1 MTQFFNSQAEMAILG
16 TCILNNAYLAK
27 IADLIEEKH
36 FYYEENK
43 VTWNRFVEVANE
55 MTADE
60 VTLGNFFETN
70 EILKEAGGQI
80 YLQNLLSEASVM
92 IDIRDYAKTII
103 GLWQKRELQK
113 LLAQSLESLNEKK
126 FEFVSANLENEISG
140 LEIQEPKKKTQ
151 HVSEILEEM
160 RIEEEAGISAKFV
173 PTGFEALDKVLNGGI
188 YAQQMMIVGARP
200 SVGKTSIAQQI
211 ILNASKSKRKC
222 LFISLEVSKKDVV
235 LKFLANLSSVGT
247 WKISKN
253 FKKTQSEEGSLV
265 AAKNQ
270 LKDFGIYT
278 NDSSY
283 LTISQIGRIIKNQ
296 IEKQPVD
303 LVVID
308 YVQIVRSDDGRGR
321 NEATIIKETTTALK
335 AMAKQYDVSMLA
347 LAQINRK
354 AVEGANQVPTMNDF
368 KGSGGI
374 EEDADVAVILHRDR
388 TEGKEDGYFS
398 SSGKLIVAKNRHG
411 RTGEIPIHFEGEF
424 GRFNELNNN
433 F

>member
-1 MTQFFNSQAEMAILG
+1 M
-16 TCILNNAYLAK
+16 
-27 IADLIEEKH
+27 
-36 FYYEENK
+36 
-43 VTWNRFVEVANE
+43 TWNRFVEVANE

>member
-188 YAQQMMIVGARP
+188 YAQQMMIIGARP

>member
-188 YAQQMMIVGARP
+188 YAQQMMIIGARP

-270 LKDFGIYT
+270 LKDFW
-278 NDSSY
+278 
-283 LTISQIGRIIKNQ
+283 
-296 IEKQPVD
+296 D
-303 LVVID
+303 LHKR
-308 YVQIVRSDDGRGR
+308 QQLS
-321 NEATIIKETTTALK
+321 
-335 AMAKQYDVSMLA
+335 
-347 LAQINRK
+347 
-354 AVEGANQVPTMNDF
+354 
-368 KGSGGI
+368 
-374 EEDADVAVILHRDR
+374 
-388 TEGKEDGYFS
+388 
-398 SSGKLIVAKNRHG
+398 
-411 RTGEIPIHFEGEF
+411 
-424 GRFNELNNN
+424 NN
-433 F
+433 FTDWENNQKSD

>member
-113 LLAQSLESLNEKK
+113 LLTQSLESLNQKK